1 MDNKDQIDDDEKE
14 IKEQIQNLEEI
25 EKIMNADDNKKYIIK
40 FKNKMDKYI
49 WERIPLD
56 EDEKIDILKELI
68 KNK

>member
-56 EDEKIDILKELI
+56 EEEKIDILKELI